1 MIYLILSAGFKDN
14 NPDQFEKRLKI
25 GYTDN
30 LENRLKANLTT
41 NPDFMLLQTREGDT
55 SLESYL
61 HKKFEKYRYKDSKE
75 WFYYNQEIIDHFQD
89 EVEDF
94 VDEGILLEC
103 IKKDLRSKIA
113 SVSELRRKYLNQIL
127 DEIKSL
133 DEFNEELYDEEVIIS
148 RIVSIWKEEIIRFN
162 KSIDDIKLLNYSPI
176 DILKLTDQDIYL
188 DVDIS
193 QDLPQILGRQKL
205 FDNPWKNQA
214 TFYYKLTCD
223 YRKTPRERFDDSLRE
238 KIQKSKNLL
247 SVYEKG
253 HEDERKSLAKKYL
266 RVADVDNYKDDFIAV
281 NTHGGTCMKPVF
293 NNLVYVS
300 ELRAY
305 DIQQVDYKDRF
316 SVFCTINANLSQ
328 SDITNLEL
336 EQFFSEYEELKTFH
350 DKLKYIC
357 EYPFSNELLFK
368 AVVDQVDMEL
378 QSAIY
383 GLGKK
388 KLRALNYNTT
398 YIKKELG
405 VVLFSETDLGNH
417 IRSTFKIGDRY
428 TLSDLKEKLR
438 ELYTKIGYK
447 ATPKANDILEYFEVK
462 EFMITQIIEG
472 EKKRVKGY
480 ELLSYKKL

>member
-30 LENRLKANLTT
+30 LDNRLKAYLTT
-41 NPDFMLLQTREGDT
+41 NPDFILLQTREGDIT
-55 SLESYL
+55 IESYL
-61 HKKFEKYRYKDSKE
+61 HKKFEKYKYKDSKE

-94 VDEGILLEC
+94 IDEDILLEC

-113 SVSELRRKYLNQIL
+113 SVSELRKKYLNQIL

-133 DEFNEELYDEEVIIS
+133 DEFDEELYDEEVIIS

-193 QDLPQILGRQKL
+193 QDLPQILGRQRL
-205 FDNPWKNQA
+205 ECNPWKNQA

-223 YRKTPRERFDDSLRE
+223 YRKTPRERFDDSLRV
-238 KIQKSKNLL
+238 KIQKSENLL
-247 SVYEKG
+247 SIYEKG
-253 HEDERKSLAKKYL
+253 NEDERKSLAIKYL
-266 RVADVDNYKDDFIAV
+266 RVADINKYKDDFIAV
-281 NTHGGTCMKPVF
+281 NTYGGTCMKPVF

-300 ELRAY
+300 EVRAY

-328 SDITNLEL
+328 SDIANLEL
-336 EQFFSEYEELKTFH
+336 ENFFSEYDSLGTLY
-350 DKLKYIC
+350 DKLKYYC
-357 EYPFSNELLFK
+357 SFEFSDKTINEIALQQF
-368 AVVDQVDMEL
+368 DEQVRSYIL
-378 QSAIY
+378 A
-383 GLGKK
+383 LGKDRLK
-388 KLRALNYNTT
+388 ALGYNKTK
-398 YIKKELG
+398 IDRELG
-405 VVLFSETDLGNH
+405 IKLFNESDLGNH
-417 IRSTFKIGDRY
+417 IRTNFKIGDRY

-447 ATPKANDILEYFEVK
+447 ATPKASDILEYFEVRDVVSYEK
-462 EFMITQIIEG
+462 FDGKRKQI
-472 EKKRVKGY
+472 RGY
-480 ELLSYKKL
+480 ELLNYKE

>member
-14 NPDQFEKRLKI
+14 NPDQFERRLKI

-30 LENRLKANLTT
+30 LENRLKAYLTT
-41 NPDFMLLQTREGDT
+41 NPDFILLQTREGDIT
-55 SLESYL
+55 IESYL
-61 HKKFEKYRYKDSKE
+61 HKKFEKYKYKDSKE

-94 VDEGILLEC
+94 IDEDILLEC

-113 SVSELRRKYLNQIL
+113 SVSELRKKYLNQIL

-133 DEFNEELYDEEVIIS
+133 DEFDEELYDEEVIIS

-193 QDLPQILGRQKL
+193 QDLPQILGRQRL

-223 YRKTPRERFDDSLRE
+223 YRKMTKEKFDLLLKQ
-238 KIQKSKNLL
+238 KIDMTRKLLKNYD
-247 SVYEKG
+247 VAVDK
-253 HEDERKSLAKKYL
+253 KSLAIVFEK
-266 RVADVDNYKDDFIAV
+266 VAKSYKYKDDYVAV

-293 NNLVYVS
+293 NSLVYVS
-300 ELRAY
+300 ELRAF
-305 DIQQVDYKDRF
+305 DIQQIDYKDRF

-357 EYPFSNELLFK
+357 EYPFSDELLFK

-388 KLRALNYNTT
+388 KLKALNYNTT

-417 IRSTFKIGDRY
+417 IRTNFKTGDRY
-428 TLSDLKEKLR
+428 TLSNLKEKLR
-438 ELYTKIGYK
+438 DLYTKIGYK
-447 ATPKANDILEYFEVK
+447 ATPKASDILEYFEVR
-462 EFMITQIIEG
+462 EYSEY
-472 EKKRVKGY
+472 EKI
-480 ELLSYKKL
+480 